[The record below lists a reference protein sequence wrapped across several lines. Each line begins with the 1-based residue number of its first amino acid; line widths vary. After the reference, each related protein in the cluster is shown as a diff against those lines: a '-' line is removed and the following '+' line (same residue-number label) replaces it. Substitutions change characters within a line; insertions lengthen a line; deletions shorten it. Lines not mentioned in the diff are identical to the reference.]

1 MIDGNSNDASSRS
14 ENLRRALFALEEID
28 GYGNLNHG
36 LAISCFV
43 ISGSAG
49 VYAFFRMVDLAAW
62 LNVSEFMSLTLISAG
77 WIVLFLV
84 WVLAFLLIVM
94 LCEALG
100 IQDLRSVAGNSL
112 SPLTLS
118 HDELR
123 ELRGLLATRTWK
135 HGSIF
140 ERVVDKLARE
150 RSRS

>member
-1 MIDGNSNDASSRS
+1 MIDSNSNDASLRS

-77 WIVLFLV
+77 WIVLFMV
-84 WVLAFLLIVM
+84 WVLTFLLIVM
-94 LCEALG
+94 LFEVLG
-100 IQDLRSVAGNSL
+100 IRDLRSGARHALSSL
-112 SPLTLS
+112 PLSLE
-118 HDELR
+118 DLR
-123 ELRGLLATRTWK
+123 ELREVLATRGWK
-135 HGSIF
+135 HGYIF
-140 ERVVDKLARE
+140 EPVVDKLTRE
-150 RSRS
+150 RSTS